1 MKSLSELERCLI
13 VAMHEAGHAVACV
26 ELSVP
31 FEGVAIAGA
40 RAGDAQGGA
49 AVNTE
54 AFRIDRALDGHADE
68 VARCRGQVIVCLA
81 GRIAEEHAFGAGVTG
96 AVGMNSGA
104 QDERDAR
111 RFAKTL
117 AMSELRKNGAAEID
131 YELLPQL
138 TIKTLAA
145 CRSAAGLIVQRR
157 FAAIEAVGRALADA
171 GALTARDVDALAK
184 ACRSG

>member
-1 MKSLSELERCLI
+1 MESLSELERRLI
-13 VAMHEAGHAVACV
+13 VAMHEAGHAVTCV

-31 FEGVAIAGA
+31 FGGVAIAGA
-40 RAGDAQGGA
+40 QAGDAQGDA

-54 AFRIDRALDGHADE
+54 AFRIERALDGHQDE
-68 VARCRGQVIVCLA
+68 VARCRSQVIVCLA
-81 GRIAEEHAFGAGVTG
+81 GRIAEEHAFGAGLTK
-96 AVGMNSGA
+96 AVGLNSGA

-117 AMSELRKNGAAEID
+117 AMSELRKNRAAEID

-138 TIKTLAA
+138 TIHTLAA
-145 CRSAAGLIVQRR
+145 CRSAASSIVKRR

-171 GALTARDVDALAK
+171 GALTACDVDALAK
-184 ACRSG
+184 AHPTG